1 MAFKFQNWKNLLR
14 VAQPGNAPAFL
25 SSRHIY
31 ILPTRFGWLFLLVL
45 LGMLLGSINYT
56 LSLGFVLTFL
66 LAGMGNMAMLH
77 TWRNLAHLSIESV
90 RAEPVFAG
98 EDAVFEI
105 RVTDTKPRA
114 RYAVAA
120 HFEQDKQARINK
132 AAPVSSSYAP
142 VHADIEAAGQVT
154 LKLKLPTK
162 KRGWLEAGRVTFFTE
177 FPLSIFH
184 VWAYA
189 GLGNQHHRCL
199 VYPHPAL
206 TGLPLPASADQGANG
221 ALDTKSGDDD
231 FAGHRNYQY
240 GDSPR
245 RVDWKASSREQ
256 GLLTKQFQGEAQ
268 STVWLDWSLTPG
280 NDAEQRI
287 RQLTRWVVDAHTDRQ
302 SYGLRLPKLEIAP
315 STGEGHYRQ
324 CLQALALLE
333 I

>member
-1 MAFKFQNWKNLLR
+1 MAKAFKLPDWKQWLR
-14 VAQPGNAPAFL
+14 VAQPNNAPAIL
-25 SSRHIY
+25 SRKHIY
-31 ILPTRFGWLFLLVL
+31 ILPTRYGWLFLVVL
-45 LGMLLGSINYT
+45 LAMLLGSINYT

-77 TWRNLAHLSIESV
+77 SWRNLVHLSVESV

-98 EDAVFEI
+98 EDAVFDI
-105 RVTDTKPRA
+105 RVTDSKPRP

-120 HFEQDKQARINK
+120 HFEPEKKTGKKVVAEPIY
-132 AAPVSSSYAP
+132 S
-142 VHADIEAAGQVT
+142 DITAAGQVT

-162 KRGWLEAGRVTFFTE
+162 KRGWLQAGRVTFFTE
-177 FPLSIFH
+177 FPLSLFH
-184 VWAYA
+184 VWAYV
-189 GLGNQHHRCL
+189 GLGNQNNRCL

-206 TGLPLPASADQGANG
+206 SSLPLPASAEQGAAG
-221 ALDTKSGDDD
+221 ALDSKSGDDD

-268 STVWLDWSLTPG
+268 STLWLDWSLTPG
-280 NDAEQRI
+280 NDVEQRI
-287 RQLTRWVVDAHTDRQ
+287 RQLTRWVVDANTDRQ

-315 STGEGHYRQ
+315 GTGEGHYRQ